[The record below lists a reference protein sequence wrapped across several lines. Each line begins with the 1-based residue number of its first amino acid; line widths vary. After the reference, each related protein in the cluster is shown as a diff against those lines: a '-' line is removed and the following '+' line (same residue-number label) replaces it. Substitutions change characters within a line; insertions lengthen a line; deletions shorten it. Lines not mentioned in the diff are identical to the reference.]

1 MSNGQELQVQEKR
14 ALEKKDEATAP
25 VRTYMPPTDIYEIED
40 ALIVAM
46 EMPGVEKDHLE
57 VSLENDVLSV
67 SGRIDIGKYENLHP
81 VYTEY
86 NVGHFRRTFDV
97 SSSRID
103 RDRISAEVKDG
114 VLTLRLPKAEAS
126 KLRKISIG

>member
-14 ALEKKDEATAP
+14 ALERKDEATAP
-25 VRTYMPPTDIYEIED
+25 VRAFVPLTDIYELEN
-40 ALIVAM
+40 ALVVVM
-46 EMPGVEKDHLE
+46 EMPGVEKDQLE
-57 VSLENDVLSV
+57 ISLEHDTLSV
-67 SGRIDIGKYENLHP
+67 SGRIDIGKYENLKP

-103 RDRISAEVKDG
+103 RDRISAEVNDG
-114 VLTLRLPKAEAS
+114 VLTLRLPKAEAA
-126 KLRKISIG
+126 KMRKIAIA